1 MTRDDCKTILVFA
14 LHVARVDQEFVGFE
28 KDVLRRLTDAVELS
42 EQEKDELLRR
52 KFSLGEGLGNL
63 SGADAAQVL
72 VKTLCAVA
80 HADGKRHD
88 AEFDFI
94 RKVNAQLDQPVELPP
109 WEAWQQFEPEVME
122 ALRSA
127 E

>member
-1 MTRDDCKTILVFA
+1 MIRDDCKTILVFA

-28 KDVLRRLTDAVELS
+28 KDVLKRLTDAVQLS

-52 KFSLGEGLGNL
+52 KFSLGEAMGNL
-63 SGADAAQVL
+63 SGPDASEVL

-94 RKVNAQLDQPVELPP
+94 RKVNAQLNEPLDLPP
-109 WEAWQQFEPEVME
+109 WEEWNRFEPEVLE
-122 ALRSA
+122 ALRNA
-127 E
+127 Q